1 MSAAEPTP
9 PSGSSLLAR
18 LGWAA
23 KDKLLGRG
31 DEERASD
38 PVKLVHSSDL
48 HTWDRFPRC
57 QDFEGITFGEYRAE
71 AYQLERRRRTV
82 AGLIAAIQELEQLD
96 SDEIV
101 EYDVEHVEVPRR
113 GLLRHTARL
122 PLPQTPR
129 PGTSVETSAGSI
141 TEGVLEVETGWRRQW
156 IRLSYR
162 GASRRANAERIDELR
177 HRLEAMTAE
186 QRETIDEVTASRYA
200 HPVLFISHRWENEA
214 HPDPSGSQLQKLRA
228 LKDCFIVYDY
238 SSFPQHPRS
247 DQEEA
252 DFRTILGSMDELIR
266 QVVILDAPDYLER
279 GWCLYEYI
287 VSSLHRTTVC
297 DEVQDARFV
306 TLRDWASTDPPVALS
321 FRDSFESQQ
330 QNYLNER
337 ILGAVLNDVLP
348 LYGEADFQYEA
359 DRAIVTELLLQ
370 HLVRTLPPTKE
381 SQAYVGEWK
390 TNTWSVERLRPFL
403 SGTEELPRFESDVGI
418 RRFETSVPAN
428 VQEAVDRRYEIK
440 RHGLLDLLNPL
451 DDLRR
456 ASRRRE

>member
-23 KDKLLGRG
+23 KDKFLGRG

-38 PVKLVHSSDL
+38 VVKLVHSEDL
-48 HTWDRFPRC
+48 HRWDRFPRC
-57 QDFEGITFGEYRAE
+57 QDFDGITFGEYRSE

-82 AGLIAAIQELEQLD
+82 AGLIAAIEEVDKLA

-101 EYDVEHVEVPRR
+101 EYHFEYVDVPRR
-113 GLLRHTARL
+113 GLLRRTARL

-141 TEGVLEVETGWRRQW
+141 REGMLEVETGWRRQS

-162 GASRRANAERIDELR
+162 GESRLVNAERIGELE
-177 HRLEAMTAE
+177 HVLGAMTAE
-186 QRETIDEVTASRYA
+186 QRRTIDEVAASRYA
-200 HPVLFISHRWENEA
+200 HPVLFISHRWESA
-214 HPDPSGSQLQKLRA
+214 SHPDPAGSQLRKLRA

-238 SSFPQHPRS
+238 SSFPQQPRS
-247 DQEEA
+247 DQEET

-266 QVVILDAPDYLER
+266 SVVILEAPDYLNR

-287 VSSLHRTTVC
+287 VSSLRRTTVC
-297 DEVQDARFV
+297 DEVQDGRFV
-306 TLRDWASTDPPVALS
+306 TLRDWASTDPPIALS

-330 QNYLNER
+330 QNYINER
-337 ILGAVLNDVLP
+337 ILHAVLEDVLP
-348 LYGEADFQYEA
+348 LYEEAEFQYED
-359 DRAIVTELLLQ
+359 DRAIVTELLMK

-381 SQAYVGEWK
+381 SQQGGEWK
-390 TNTWSVERLRPFL
+390 TNPWSVERLKPFF
-403 SGTEELPRFESDVGI
+403 SGTGELPRFESGVSV
-418 RRFETSVPAN
+418 RRFETSVPADL
-428 VQEAVDRRYEIK
+428 QEAVNRRYEIK
-440 RHGLLDLLNPL
+440 RYGWLDRLDPL
-451 DDLRR
+451 DSLRR
-456 ASRRRE
+456 VGDF